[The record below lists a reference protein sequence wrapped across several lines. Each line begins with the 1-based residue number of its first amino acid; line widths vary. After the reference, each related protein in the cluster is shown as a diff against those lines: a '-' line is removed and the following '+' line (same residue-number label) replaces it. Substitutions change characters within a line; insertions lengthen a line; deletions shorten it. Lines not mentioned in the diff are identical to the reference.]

1 MTLITV
7 GVLTVLFL
15 IPIFAMDGMKR
26 LYTVPSYDVTSF
38 VHTVIATPSYTSLET
53 IDTITNFNEGSQIA
67 LYYFMTACVVESLVF
82 VIAMDKIRTIKA
94 EFSILTEFIC
104 FAVTWIF
111 TTNLIVWL
119 MI

>member
-1 MTLITV
+1 M
-7 GVLTVLFL
+7 
-15 IPIFAMDGMKR
+15 
-26 LYTVPSYDVTSF
+26 S
-38 VHTVIATPSYTSLET
+38 
-53 IDTITNFNEGSQIA
+53 
-67 LYYFMTACVVESLVF
+67 ACVIESFVF